1 MQIDREVVRSV
12 GRLASTLYA
21 DKVSTSEGWSSWAR
35 SNTRRLEKIFGYT
48 QLTGMPAVYTLVK
61 PFFHPTEPLIGFNYT
76 QTAHNTLHE
85 FPGGWTSA
93 IRICRGI
100 VFDGGGS
107 LVALPFPKFFNY
119 GEHEETRN
127 LPNEPFEATVKH
139 DGHLGIIFQY
149 MSGFHLTTRGDFGS
163 RTSLLG
169 NKMLAK
175 YVARPEW
182 ASWFPLEV
190 TLLVE
195 IIHPQTQVY
204 VDYGGAEQFTII
216 GAYHNLPLQ
225 DYNYTGLTRLG
236 ELLRLPVSERW
247 TGKGIDELVMLMADR
262 SVENQEGYVVRFASG
277 LRVKLKYQTYIGKMV
292 ADKLSYTYLM
302 RRWMTGNLQRMLDT
316 LPEELYETALRMVG
330 QIFVTMN
337 GTGTPQEKW
346 RRLYEILPEDQSTA
360 YYQGVCREFVKHM
373 MHV

>member
-1 MQIDREVVRSV
+1 M
-12 GRLASTLYA
+12 
-21 DKVSTSEGWSSWAR
+21 
-35 SNTRRLEKIFGYT
+35 
-48 QLTGMPAVYTLVK
+48 
-61 PFFHPTEPLIGFNYT
+61 
-76 QTAHNTLHE
+76 
-85 FPGGWTSA
+85 
-93 IRICRGI
+93 
-100 VFDGGGS
+100 
-107 LVALPFPKFFNY
+107 
-119 GEHEETRN
+119 
-127 LPNEPFEATVKH
+127 
-139 DGHLGIIFQY
+139 
-149 MSGFHLTTRGDFGS
+149 
-163 RTSLLG
+163 
-169 NKMLAK
+169 
-175 YVARPEW
+175 
-182 ASWFPLEV
+182 
-190 TLLVE
+190 
-195 IIHPQTQVY
+195 
-204 VDYGGAEQFTII
+204 
-216 GAYHNLPLQ
+216 
-225 DYNYTGLTRLG
+225 
-236 ELLRLPVSERW
+236 SERW

>member
-1 MQIDREVVRSV
+1 MHVDREVVRSV

-21 DKVSTSEGWSSWAR
+21 DKITTSESWSAWAR
-35 SNTRRLEKIFGYT
+35 RNARSLEKFLGYT
-48 QLTGMPAVYTLVK
+48 QLEGMPAVYTLVK
-61 PFFHPTEPLIGFNYT
+61 PFFHPTEPLVGFNYT
-76 QTAHNTLHE
+76 QTAHNTLYE
-85 FPGGWTSA
+85 FPAGWTPA
-93 IRICRGI
+93 IRHCRGI
-100 VFDGGGS
+100 VFDSGGS

-119 GEHEETRN
+119 GEHEETRD

-149 MSGFHLTTRGDFGS
+149 GSGLHLTTRGDFGS

-175 YVARPEW
+175 YVARSNW
-182 ASWFPLEV
+182 ASQMPPEV

-195 IIHPQTQVY
+195 IIHPNTQVY
-204 VDYGGAEQFTII
+204 VDYHDEKQFIII
-216 GAYHNLPLQ
+216 GAYHLPTLH
-225 DYNYTGLTRLG
+225 DYDYARLR
-236 ELLRLPVSERW
+236 ELGRRLRLPVSQRW
-247 TGKGIDELVMLMADR
+247 TGTNLDELVALMADR
-262 SVENQEGYVVRFASG
+262 SVENQEGFVIRFASG

-302 RRWMTGNLQRMLDT
+302 NRWMTGNLQRMLDT
-316 LPEELYETALRMVG
+316 LPEEIYNTALRMVG
-330 QIFVTMN
+330 QIFVTM
-337 GTGTPQEKW
+337 TPQEKW
-346 RRLYEILPEDQSTA
+346 RRLYDILPENQSTA